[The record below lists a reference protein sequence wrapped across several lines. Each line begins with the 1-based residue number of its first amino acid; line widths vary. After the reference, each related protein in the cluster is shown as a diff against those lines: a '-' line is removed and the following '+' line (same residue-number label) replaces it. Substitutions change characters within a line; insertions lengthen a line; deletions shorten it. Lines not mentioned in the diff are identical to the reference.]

1 MPLLSPIF
9 SSSFPPPPTSTSLGY
24 AHILSPSLAPHV
36 LPSPTLSSTSK
47 PLFNTQC
54 VGYAVFYPVVEPSRR
69 WWGGG
74 SGRRWTR
81 WLPDPTV
88 EMERGYEKFLGRKG
102 LGWICG
108 PCPVLSS
115 LPFFQRCRRSC
126 ADLVHMILFSQA
138 RREPSSSLTDQFPG
152 APLAPLAPP
161 PSGSKY
167 PLVIFSHGLAGTRN
181 TYSQYCSALASRGFV
196 VLALEHRD
204 GSAPAVILHSAES
217 VSGRPA
223 SDSGEESLTDKTEE
237 KAEKDSVLYYVKH
250 TELGWKDEED
260 SSLTQFRTL
269 QLKTRVREVY
279 EAYHSFRRLLAAE
292 ADVVMPGAD
301 GLRKKEW
308 AESFRDHVDVE
319 ELYLTGHSFGGGTM
333 MHLLQTPSPSPHLP
347 ALPVRRCIALDPWL
361 EPLPLPSAS
370 AESSPSMPPML
381 VINSPGFTVW
391 TDHFER
397 LREMV
402 QRMDGWLMTL
412 IGSNHQSFSDFPLLV
427 PPTGKSTL
435 FLSRFHELSYAFIK
449 GQLAQCPLVDS
460 QDADEGKVKV
470 DAKGKM
476 VGKVAEVVLH
486 LRGKE

>member
-9 SSSFPPPPTSTSLGY
+9 SSSFPPPPNPTSLGY
-24 AHILSPSLAPHV
+24 AHILSPPLAPHV
-36 LPSPTLSSTSK
+36 LSSPTLSSTSK

-54 VGYAVFYPVVEPSRR
+54 VGYAVFYPAVEPSRR

-102 LGWICG
+102 LGWILR
-108 PCPVLSS
+108 VLSY
-115 LPFFQRCRRSC
+115 LIGRMTVP
-126 ADLVHMILFSQA
+126 A
-138 RREPSSSLTDQFPG
+138 
-152 APLAPLAPP
+152 APLAPLSPP

-204 GSAPAVILHSAES
+204 GSAPAVVLHTAESLSGRLAS
-217 VSGRPA
+217 VSGE
-223 SDSGEESLTDKTEE
+223 GSLTDKTEE
-237 KAEKDSVLYYVKH
+237 KPEKGSVLYYVKH
-250 TELGWKDEED
+250 TELGWKEEED
-260 SSLTQFRTL
+260 SSLTHFRTL
-269 QLKTRVREVY
+269 QLKARVREVY

-292 ADVVMPGAD
+292 ADVADVVMPGAD
-301 GLRKKEW
+301 GLKKKEW

-333 MHLLQTPSPSPHLP
+333 MHLLQTPSPSEHLP
-347 ALPVRRCIALDPWL
+347 ALTVRRCIALDPWL

-370 AESSPSMPPML
+370 TESSPSMPPML

-412 IGSNHQSFSDFPLLV
+412 TGSNHQSFSDFPLLV
-427 PPTGKSTL
+427 PPTGKSIL

-449 GQLAQCPLVDS
+449 GRLAQCPLVVS